1 VVVTISAEREP
12 KLGLWQLI
20 VPEIVE
26 HDFCWDAIS
35 AGTRFWAGT
44 RSMLE
49 RATWLARVPWQQGGD
64 CVTRKLN
71 YVSYRGIDLL

>member
-35 AGTRFWAGT
+35 AGTLFLLGRVFW
-44 RSMLE
+44 LV
-49 RATWLARVPWQQGGD
+49 RVLCW
-64 CVTRKLN
+64 N
-71 YVSYRGIDLL
+71 ALLGWHAFPGSKGEIV

>member
-12 KLGLWQLI
+12 KLWLWQLI

-35 AGTRFWAGT
+35 AGTLFLLGRYFCWEALFGWHAFSARTRLLAGK
-44 RSMLE
+44 
-49 RATWLARVPWQQGGD
+49 G
-64 CVTRKLN
+64 K
-71 YVSYRGIDLL
+71 